1 MGSVHPLIPSRLR
14 ISRRTR
20 VAPVE
25 GCIATPKIGPVLAL
39 IAVILVGVAVLA
51 VAAVVLLRSAWATE
65 RREARYP
72 NPEQAEREAYE
83 NIYGKRSKTVSG
95 PLTKEAPLKADADSP
110 RAHEPSAD
118 PRPWTHRRYRAQDS
132 HR

>member
-1 MGSVHPLIPSRLR
+1 
-14 ISRRTR
+14 
-20 VAPVE
+20 VE
-25 GCIATPKIGPVLAL
+25 GCIATPKIGPVLGL
-39 IAVILVGVAVLA
+39 IAVILVGVAVIA

-72 NPEQAEREAYE
+72 NPEQAEREVYE

-95 PLTKEAPLKADADSP
+95 PLPSKTVSGPLPKEAPLKADADSP
-110 RAHEPSAD
+110 RTHEPSAD
-118 PRPWTHRRYRAQDS
+118 PRPWTHRRSRAQDS